1 LRPFGDDFPAINHDS
16 RVRENSEV
24 APACVQKVKDRQHGV
39 TPGAILVAVNICPM
53 KPRENLRKTQGKPQL
68 N

>member
-1 LRPFGDDFPAINHDS
+1 MIPGFG
-16 RVRENSEV
+16 RTVR
-24 APACVQKVKDRQHGV
+24 ALPACVQKVKDRQHGV